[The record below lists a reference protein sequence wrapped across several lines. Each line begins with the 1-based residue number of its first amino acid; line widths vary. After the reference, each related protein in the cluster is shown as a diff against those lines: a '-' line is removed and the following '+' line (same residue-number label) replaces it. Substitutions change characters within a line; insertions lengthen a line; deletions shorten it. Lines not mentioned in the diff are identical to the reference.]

1 MIVAHCFGRKI
12 RSRWYLMCETSSTED
27 AVTVYPTPEAM
38 LEFDPAKPDAERL
51 ALRVRDRILSM
62 RKDLE
67 HVETLWPETATP
79 ERPVTFDLA
88 FRVKSAGLGA
98 IFGMARKGK

>member
-1 MIVAHCFGRKI
+1 MIVAHCFSRKV
-12 RSRWYLMCETSSTED
+12 RSKWYLMCETASSED

-38 LEFDPAKPDAERL
+38 MEFNPSKPDAEKL

-88 FRVKSAGLGA
+88 FRVRSTGLDA
-98 IFGMARKGK
+98 IFGMAKKGK